1 MTTHSMY
8 STVSKCSTVST
19 CNLQYLEYVCLI
31 LLFQHEKYSSQ
42 LQMSLK
48 PSEGKKSDVDER
60 PRGEKAQ
67 STKSLAQGN
76 NNTATVLAVN
86 ILCIKCTPN
95 NTGRN
100 TSNNTKF

>member
-1 MTTHSMY
+1 M
-8 STVSKCSTVST
+8 
-19 CNLQYLEYVCLI
+19 QYREHMQYMQFAVPCLV

-60 PRGEKAQ
+60 ARGEKAQ
-67 STKSLAQGN
+67 STKSLTQGN

-86 ILCIKCTPN
+86 ILCKCTPN